1 MEKTKSAFYDQK
13 SLLREENKNFDKWMR
28 KAKTLFF
35 RRLNCLMDFWCNSEI
50 GFTLFCN
57 KRTIIERVNR
67 GQGLTGDFINCKE
80 TNFIQIKSYYFKP
93 NIFFAM

>member
-35 RRLNCLMDFWCNSEI
+35 PRLNCLMDFWCNSEI

-67 GQGLTGDFINCKE
+67 GQGHTQNIIYGDFD
-80 TNFIQIKSYYFKP
+80 NFDSSKIILLYLE
-93 NIFFAM
+93 